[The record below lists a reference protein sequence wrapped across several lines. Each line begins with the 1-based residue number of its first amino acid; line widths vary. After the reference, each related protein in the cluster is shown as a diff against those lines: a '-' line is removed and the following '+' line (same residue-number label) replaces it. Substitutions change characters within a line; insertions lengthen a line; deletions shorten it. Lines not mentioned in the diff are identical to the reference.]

1 MKIDRKDTGNGTG
14 TITIT
19 VEAADI
25 KDKYNKSLKD
35 YAGKAQIKGFRK
47 GKTPVNFI
55 KKMHGHGILADTI
68 NTVMQAELTD
78 FIKAE
83 ELDLIGQPIPSETE
97 EEQVALDP
105 FKLEDITF
113 NFDYAQ
119 APKLALKSAE
129 EFGTYETYD
138 VQVPDAM
145 IEEEIA
151 NGLKRLGSQDETEE
165 AIIENDL
172 VTVAAVEL
180 DGKDVKEG
188 GHETE
193 FSVLVNMIK
202 DEKAKKTFLGS
213 KKGDSLDF
221 DVYTLENG
229 SSDDYVAKY
238 LLKLDVEAAANVG
251 RMFRGEVTK
260 VMRVTEAEKNAEF
273 FQQFTGDESVDTEEK
288 AKDAIRANVKK
299 HYDKE
304 SENLLKGKIASDL
317 IEQHPVEFPEA
328 FMKRWIRVATENAE
342 TLNIDQEYDAYAKQL
357 QWTLIK
363 SQLMEQHKIEVTE
376 EDIKAAARERVMSY
390 FGGAAAGVDE
400 AMIEGIIP
408 RLLNDQQQLNQI
420 YTGVEFDKL
429 MNALV
434 KEVKTDV
441 KSLNT
446 DEFKDVVDAYNE
458 EMKAKG

>member
-19 VEAADI
+19 VETADI
-25 KDKYNKSLKD
+25 KDKYNTSLKD
-35 YAGKAQIKGFRK
+35 YSSKAQIKGFRK

-55 KKMHGHGILADTI
+55 KKMHGHSILADTI
-68 NTVMQAELTD
+68 NNVMQAELND
-78 FIKAE
+78 YIKSE

-97 EEQVALDP
+97 KDQMNLDP

-113 NFDYAQ
+113 NFDFAQ
-119 APKLALKSAE
+119 APKLDLKSGKDL
-129 EFGTYETYD
+129 GTYTTYD
-138 VQVPDAM
+138 VQVPDEM

-151 NGLKRLGSQDETEE
+151 NGLKRLGTQEETDE
-165 AIIENDL
+165 AVIENDL
-172 VTVAAVEL
+172 VTVMAVEL
-180 DGKDVKEG
+180 DGKKVKEG

-202 DEKAKKTFLGS
+202 DEKAKKAFLGS

-229 SSDDYVAKY
+229 TTDDYVAKY
-238 LLKLDVEAAANVG
+238 LLKLDPEEAANVG
-251 RMFRGEVTK
+251 KMFRGEVTK

-273 FQQFTGDESVDTEEK
+273 FQKFTGDESIDTEEK

-299 HYDKE
+299 HYNKE
-304 SENLLKGKIASDL
+304 SDNLLKGKIASDL
-317 IEQHPVEFPEA
+317 IEKNPVEFPEV

-342 TLNIDQEYDAYAKQL
+342 SLDIDQEYDAYAKQL

-363 SQLMEQHKIEVTE
+363 SQLMEQHKVEVSE
-376 EDIKAAARERVMSY
+376 DDIKAAARERVLSY
-390 FGGAAAGVDE
+390 FGGGAAGVDE

-429 MNALV
+429 MNALM

-446 DEFKDVVDAYNE
+446 DEFKGVVDAYNE